1 MSQLN
6 KKINKRA
13 LGEPDWACSQAKAKQ
28 FHASLNVDSNFSA
41 SNGWLARFKKRHMI
55 RCLNIKGEKPSAN
68 EDDARFREG
77 RRLQRDGFVT

>member
-13 LGEPDWACSQAKAKQ
+13 LGEPVTGPVLQAKAKQ

-41 SNGWLARFKKRHMI
+41 NNAPAHPSSTE
-55 RCLNIKGEKPSAN
+55 LNEIDPQFFVVYLPNVTSLKG
-68 EDDARFREG
+68 G
-77 RRLQRDGFVT
+77 